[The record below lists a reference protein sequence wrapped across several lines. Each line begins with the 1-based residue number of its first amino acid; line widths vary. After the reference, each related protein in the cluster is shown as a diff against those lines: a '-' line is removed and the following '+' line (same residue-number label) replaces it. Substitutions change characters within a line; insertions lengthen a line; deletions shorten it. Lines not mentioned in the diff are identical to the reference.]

1 MQTGGVPKGRP
12 RLAFVSGM
20 ARIRGMKKKKS
31 PYVVFKPYLRG
42 QLQLPTDLEELV
54 PAEHVVRVVDGAL
67 GKMDLSPLLR
77 QYKGGGTS
85 SYHPKMMLKVLVY
98 AYTQRIYSSRQIA
111 KALRENVYFMWLSG
125 QNRPDF
131 RTINRFR
138 STVMRGIMDKVFSG
152 VVRLLIEEGYVKLE
166 HYFLDGTKIEANAN
180 RYRAVWAKSTRRYK
194 RQLQE
199 KIRTLLDEIER
210 VNEAENE
217 EYGDRDLEEMGG
229 HGPIDAEKLE
239 KTIQELNEQLKQ
251 EPQDPK
257 LAKAVRTLEREYL
270 PRQKKY
276 EEQEKKLGERNSFSK
291 TDEDATMMRMKGDPP
306 KLGQPKAGYNVQI
319 GTESEFVV
327 GYSLHPRPGDT
338 KCLVPHLE
346 ALKGQL
352 GRLPKNVI
360 ADAGYGSEENYAY
373 LEGEEVKSYVKY
385 NTFDREQRKTRRRGL
400 FQEDDFVYDTERDEW
415 VCPANRRLTY
425 RSTELHPTESGYI
438 LERRRYECEDC
449 GGCPVRSQCTRGEG
463 NRQLEVS
470 FELQRMRAQARENLL
485 SDEGKALR
493 SRRGVEVEGVF
504 GRLKHNWGFRR
515 FQLRGREKVQIEWGL
530 LCIAHNLA
538 KITTL
543 LQSHLSFL
551 RQRLPLLRASYAL
564 AASF

>member
-1 MQTGGVPKGRP
+1 
-12 RLAFVSGM
+12 
-20 ARIRGMKKKKS
+20 MKKKKS

-373 LEGEEVKSYVKY
+373 LEGEQVKSYVKY

-400 FQEDDFVYDTERDEW
+400 FQEDDFVYAAERDEW

>member
-1 MQTGGVPKGRP
+1 
-12 RLAFVSGM
+12 
-20 ARIRGMKKKKS
+20 MKKKKS

-251 EPQDPK
+251 EPQDQK

-425 RSTELHPTESGYI
+425 RSTELHPTRAVTSLKG
-438 LERRRYECEDC
+438 DATSAKTVA
-449 GGCPVRSQCTRGEG
+449 GARS
-463 NRQLEVS
+463 
-470 FELQRMRAQARENLL
+470 
-485 SDEGKALR
+485 
-493 SRRGVEVEGVF
+493 
-504 GRLKHNWGFRR
+504 
-515 FQLRGREKVQIEWGL
+515 
-530 LCIAHNLA
+530 
-538 KITTL
+538 
-543 LQSHLSFL
+543 
-551 RQRLPLLRASYAL
+551 
-564 AASF
+564 AASAPEAKATANSR

>member
-1 MQTGGVPKGRP
+1 
-12 RLAFVSGM
+12 
-20 ARIRGMKKKKS
+20 MKKKKS

-54 PAEHVVRVVDGAL
+54 PAEHVVRVVDGAIE
-67 GKMDLSPLLR
+67 KMDLSPLLR

-138 STVMRGIMDKVFSG
+138 STVMWGIMDKVFSG

-251 EPQDPK
+251 EPQDQK

-373 LEGEEVKSYVKY
+373 LEGEQVKSYVKY

-425 RSTELHPTESGYI
+425 RSTELQPTESGYI

-515 FQLRGREKVQIEWGL
+515 FLLRGREKVQIEWGL

-543 LQSHLSFL
+543 LQSRLSFL
-551 RQRLPLLRASYAL
+551 RQRLPLLRPSYAL

>member
-1 MQTGGVPKGRP
+1 
-12 RLAFVSGM
+12 
-20 ARIRGMKKKKS
+20 MKKKKS
-31 PYVVFKPYLRG
+31 QHVVFKPYLQG
-42 QLQLPTDLEELV
+42 QLQLPTDLEELI
-54 PAEHVVRVVDGAL
+54 PAQHVVRVVDGAIER
-67 GKMDLSPLLR
+67 MDLTPLLR

-111 KALRENVYFMWLSG
+111 KGLRENVYFMWLSG
-125 QNRPDF
+125 LNRPDF

-138 STVMRGIMDKVFSG
+138 SSVMRGIMEEVFSG

-166 HYFLDGTKIEANAN
+166 QYFLDGTKIEANAN
-180 RYRAVWAKSTRRYK
+180 RHRAVWAKNTRRYK
-194 RQLQE
+194 RQVQE

-239 KTIQELNEQLKQ
+239 KTIQELNEILKQ
-251 EPQDPK
+251 DPKDKK
-257 LAKAVRTLEREYL
+257 LAKAVRTLERDYL
-270 PRQKKY
+270 PRQKNY
-276 EEQEKKLGERNSFSK
+276 EEQERKLGERNSYAK

-306 KLGQPKAGYNVQI
+306 KRSQPKPGYNVQI

-338 KCLVPHLE
+338 NCLVPHLE

-373 LEGEEVKSYVKY
+373 LEGEEVKTYVKY
-385 NTFDREQRKTRRRGL
+385 NTFDREQRKTRRRGM
-400 FQEDDFVYDTERDEW
+400 FQEDDFVYDAEQDEW
-415 VCPANRRLTY
+415 VCPAERRLTY
-425 RSTELHPTESGYI
+425 RHTELHPTESGYVI
-438 LERRRYECEDC
+438 ERRHYECEDC
-449 GGCPVRSQCTRGEG
+449 GRCPLRSQCTRGEG
-463 NRQLEVS
+463 NRQLVVS
-470 FELQRMRAQARENLL
+470 FELKRMRAQARENLL
-485 SDEGKALR
+485 SEQGKALR

-515 FQLRGREKVQIEWGL
+515 FLLRGQEKVQIEWGL

-538 KITTL
+538 KL
-543 LQSHLSFL
+543 AAALERPLSFL
-551 RQRLPLLRASYAL
+551 LHWPHTLKPTRAAEG
-564 AASF
+564 SF

>member
-1 MQTGGVPKGRP
+1 MT
-12 RLAFVSGM
+12 
-20 ARIRGMKKKKS
+20 RIAGMKKKKS

-54 PAEHVVRVVDGAL
+54 PAEHLVRVVDGAL
-67 GKMDLSPLLR
+67 EKMDLSPLLR

-98 AYTQRIYSSRQIA
+98 AYSQRIYSSRQIA
-111 KALRENVYFMWLSG
+111 KALRENVYFLWLSG

-138 STVMRGIMDKVFSG
+138 STVMRGMMDKVFSG

-251 EPQDPK
+251 EPQDQK

-373 LEGEEVKSYVKY
+373 LEGEQVKSYVKY

-400 FQEDDFVYDTERDEW
+400 FQEDDFVYAAERDEW

-425 RSTELHPTESGYI
+425 RSTELQPTESGYI

-449 GGCPVRSQCTRGEG
+449 GGCPLRSRCTRGEG

-485 SDEGKALR
+485 SDEGKTLR

-515 FQLRGREKVQIEWGL
+515 FLLRGREKVQIEWGL

-538 KITTL
+538 KMTSFV
-543 LQSHLSFL
+543 QSRLSFL
-551 RQRLPLLRASYAL
+551 RQRLPLLRPSYAL

>member
-1 MQTGGVPKGRP
+1 
-12 RLAFVSGM
+12 
-20 ARIRGMKKKKS
+20 MKKKKS